1 MCILQLK
8 LWWQYKPE
16 DASLCGRQVEGK
28 SLQAEQ
34 KEGRE
39 AEGGVECESYLAT
52 KAEGTGHPSHYTTGK
67 QKTGGKPSA
76 PSLMTK
82 WSCYLRDFSA
92 AMRRDDPVVQECVG
106 ARRRAGSAD
115 HGFQMLDRAD
125 EKVRG

>member
-8 LWWQYKPE
+8 LWQYKPE
-16 DASLCGRQVEGK
+16 DASLCGRRVEGK

-34 KEGRE
+34 NEGQE

-67 QKTGGKPSA
+67 QKTGKPSA

-82 WSCYLRDFSA
+82 WSCDLRDFSA
-92 AMRRDDPVVQECVG
+92 VMRRDDPVVQECAG
-106 ARRRAGSAD
+106 AGRRAGSTD
-115 HGFQMLDRAD
+115 HRFQMLDRAD